1 MEHLPSLANCPS
13 LLREESPGV
22 GLIAR
27 TNAEFEIAIE
37 ALYQEAICLVEATA
51 RVPADERLACASE
64 VLGVLTRLRCLQEE
78 LVLQK
83 GAQKNKTGLPAT
95 PWIDDAQ
102 FAMLGARML
111 EVVEF
116 LERAHVAFDPQ
127 GLLWPPPQLPL

>member
-1 MEHLPSLANCPS
+1 MEHLPSLVNCPS
-13 LLREESPGV
+13 LLREERPGV
-22 GLIAR
+22 GLVAR
-27 TNAEFEIAIE
+27 TNAEFESAIE

-51 RVPADERLACASE
+51 RVTADERLACFSE
-64 VLGVLTRLRCLQEE
+64 VLGVLTKLRCLWEE

-102 FAMLGARML
+102 YGMLGANML

-116 LERAHVAFDPQ
+116 LERAYVAFAPK
-127 GLLWPPPQLPL
+127 GLHWTPPPLL